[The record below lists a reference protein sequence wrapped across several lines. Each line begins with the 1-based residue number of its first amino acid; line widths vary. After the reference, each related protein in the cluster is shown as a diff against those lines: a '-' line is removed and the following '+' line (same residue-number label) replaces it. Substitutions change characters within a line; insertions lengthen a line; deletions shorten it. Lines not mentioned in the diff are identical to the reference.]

1 MASRGQ
7 HVPTESGCDSISRFN
22 MLQPGDLEPIQS
34 QTLIHFVTFTAI
46 SWLEQTGVPEQ
57 GTKLS
62 RKTRVL
68 LAHFPDEEI
77 EVLGGQEAHQKS
89 DCYKV
94 EDSNPGLARESTPS
108 YGKLSALSR
117 KLLLS
122 KRITSKYV
130 ARETEEPC
138 PQEFQRGSEFW
149 WSARSCCSLGRT
161 WEQSRV
167 GRASGAFRA
176 GEGVNPQGRLSP
188 PHPVRRPRQGGE
200 PGTETQWFVVSG
212 QQLPN
217 SREAADPGC
226 PTERTQPG
234 EQETKTQ
241 SERLGEGAGAGPST
255 PIARSPGARRLR
267 APPTSL
273 RRARGGRPRHLAKPR
288 VPTKPAPFPF
298 PWGGNLRI
306 AEPREPPVP
315 GPAQPAPQSGPWVEA
330 ARRTRGVDFSFGA
343 AGRSRSPP
351 FLRRSRTSGS
361 PRTQFPAI
369 RVARRRSGH
378 GQSDGGQART
388 GAAASGTAPTHTDLF
403 KSNNCCNNFE

>member
-77 EVLGGQEAHQKS
+77 EVLGGQEAHRKS

-94 EDSNPGLARESTPS
+94 EDSNPGLARESTP
-108 YGKLSALSR
+108 
-117 KLLLS
+117 
-122 KRITSKYV
+122 
-130 ARETEEPC
+130 
-138 PQEFQRGSEFW
+138 
-149 WSARSCCSLGRT
+149 RT

-176 GEGVNPQGRLSP
+176 GEGVNPQGGLSP

-217 SREAADPGC
+217 SREAADPGY

-234 EQETKTQ
+234 ERETKTQ

-267 APPTSL
+267 ASPTSL
-273 RRARGGRPRHLAKPR
+273 RRARGGRPRHLAKPG

-306 AEPREPPVP
+306 AQPREPPVP

-351 FLRRSRTSGS
+351 FLRRSPTSGS

>member
-1 MASRGQ
+1 
-7 HVPTESGCDSISRFN
+7 
-22 MLQPGDLEPIQS
+22 
-34 QTLIHFVTFTAI
+34 
-46 SWLEQTGVPEQ
+46 
-57 GTKLS
+57 
-62 RKTRVL
+62 
-68 LAHFPDEEI
+68 
-77 EVLGGQEAHQKS
+77 
-89 DCYKV
+89 
-94 EDSNPGLARESTPS
+94 
-108 YGKLSALSR
+108 
-117 KLLLS
+117 
-122 KRITSKYV
+122 SKYV

-273 RRARGGRPRHLAKPR
+273 RRARGGRPRHLAKPG

-330 ARRTRGVDFSFGA
+330 ARHTRGVDFSFAVLHAPSFQRYVSRADGVDM
-343 AGRSRSPP
+343 GR
-351 FLRRSRTSGS
+351 
-361 PRTQFPAI
+361 AM
-369 RVARRRSGH
+369 VARLGLGLLLLALLLPTQIYSNQTTVATTSSNSS
-378 GQSDGGQART
+378 QSTSAAPNPATATTHSNGGTLQST
-388 GAAASGTAPTHTDLF
+388 ASLF
-403 KSNNCCNNFE
+403 VISFSLLHLYC